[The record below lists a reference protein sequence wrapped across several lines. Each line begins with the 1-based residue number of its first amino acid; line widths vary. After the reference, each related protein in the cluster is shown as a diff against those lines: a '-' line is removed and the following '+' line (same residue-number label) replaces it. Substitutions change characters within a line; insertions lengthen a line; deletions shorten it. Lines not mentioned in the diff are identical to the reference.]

1 MERAQEDEDYEEDDN
16 DNNVEDDNDN
26 NEEDDISDECRQESL
41 RRACLVWQ
49 VPLSLNMRQELS

>member
-1 MERAQEDEDYEEDDN
+1 MERAREDEDYE
-16 DNNVEDDNDN
+16 EDDNDN